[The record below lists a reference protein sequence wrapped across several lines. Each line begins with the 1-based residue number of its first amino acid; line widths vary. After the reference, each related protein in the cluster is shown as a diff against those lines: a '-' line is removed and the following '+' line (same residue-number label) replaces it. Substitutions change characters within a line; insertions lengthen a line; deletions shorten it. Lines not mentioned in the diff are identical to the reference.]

1 MRSISKKLMS
11 ILLACAMLLVQTFV
25 PSVQA
30 AEDPVIRG
38 TFQYAGM
45 YNNVEDS
52 TLDYAYSDAYFAA
65 DARVYNPSLSSMSL
79 CLEMSS
85 WSSLDEED
93 WVDKSANARELLTIT
108 DIPVSNVAF
117 SCGYQNPFAFSRA
130 FKKETGMTPRE
141 YREKYHHAEDLLDC

>member
-52 TLDYAYSDAYFAA
+52 TLHYA
-65 DARVYNPSLSSMSL
+65 
-79 CLEMSS
+79 
-85 WSSLDEED
+85 
-93 WVDKSANARELLTIT
+93 
-108 DIPVSNVAF
+108 
-117 SCGYQNPFAFSRA
+117 
-130 FKKETGMTPRE
+130 
-141 YREKYHHAEDLLDC
+141 